1 MVSKTLWE
9 QLTPANRWRLEHCIF
24 QMELITDLR
33 QAAKNP
39 AVSFSIRAALMT
51 FALLY
56 VLPLHPMSM
65 FIALG
70 GGVSIILIDVSIKG
84 LICARIFP
92 N

>member
-1 MVSKTLWE
+1 
-9 QLTPANRWRLEHCIF
+9 
-24 QMELITDLR
+24 MELSTALR

-39 AVSFSIRAALMT
+39 ALSFGIRSALMT

-70 GGVSIILIDVSIKG
+70 GGVSIILIAKSLEMVLIKQKSP
-84 LICARIFP
+84 A
-92 N
+92 